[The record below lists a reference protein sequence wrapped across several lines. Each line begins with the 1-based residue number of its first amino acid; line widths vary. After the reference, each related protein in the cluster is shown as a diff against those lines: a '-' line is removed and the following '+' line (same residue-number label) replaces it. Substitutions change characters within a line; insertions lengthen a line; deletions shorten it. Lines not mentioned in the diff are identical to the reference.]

1 MISYAKD
8 ICICD
13 GKLYHFLIIHYSSK
27 ISMDSK
33 DRKYLTAL
41 LDFNNFLEA
50 GGETAETVLQSILE
64 GNSNVYKLFPIDV

>member
-1 MISYAKD
+1 
-8 ICICD
+8 
-13 GKLYHFLIIHYSSK
+13 
-27 ISMDSK
+27 MDSK